1 MALQEEFEKTGEY
14 FFRWRSY
21 LPLIMAVFFIPA
33 LVGYRTPF
41 ANHSLSLAWDFFCL
55 AVALLGEGI
64 RFFTVGFV
72 PRGTSGRNTKGQVA
86 ETLNTTGMY
95 SAVRNPIYLGNFIIW
110 FGLSLFMKL
119 WWFTTLIILFFLI
132 FYERIIFT
140 EERFLREKFGDEFL
154 LWADNTPVII
164 PTCKNWRSPSLPFS
178 WKSALV
184 REYGSIYAVIVT
196 FTVLE
201 LLGGLC
207 ASGRF
212 IPEAIWLKIFIG
224 GTIFYLTIRY
234 LKKKTKVLA
243 TENR

>member
-1 MALQEEFEKTGEY
+1 MALQEEFAKTGEY

-33 LVGYRTPF
+33 VVGYRTPF
-41 ANHSLSLAWDFFCL
+41 ASHGLNLAWDFFCL
-55 AVALLGEGI
+55 AVALAGEGI

-86 ETLNTTGMY
+86 DTLNTSGTY
-95 SAVRNPIYLGNFIIW
+95 SMVRNPLYLGNFIIW

-119 WWFTTLIILFFLI
+119 WWFTALIVLFFI
-132 FYERIIFT
+132 VFYERIIFT
-140 EERFLREKFGDEFL
+140 EEGFLREKFGKEFL
-154 LWADNTPVII
+154 KWAERTPAMI
-164 PTCKNWRSPSLPFS
+164 PNFKNWRPPALPFS

-184 REYGSIYAVIVT
+184 REYGSFYAIIAT

-201 LLGGLC
+201 VLGALSAPGKFFLE
-207 ASGRF
+207 
-212 IPEAIWLKIFIG
+212 PIWIKIFIA
-224 GTIFYLTIRY
+224 GTIFYLTVRL

-243 TENR
+243 TANR

>member
-1 MALQEEFEKTGEY
+1 MTLQEQLEKTGEY

-33 LVGYRTPF
+33 LVAYRTPF
-41 ANHSLSLAWDFFCL
+41 KNHNLNLAWDFFCL
-55 AVALLGEGI
+55 TVSLLGEGI

-72 PRGTSGRNTKGQVA
+72 PRGTSGRNTLGQVA

-95 SAVRNPIYLGNFIIW
+95 AVVRNPLYLGNFIIW
-110 FGLSLFMKL
+110 LGLSLFMKL
-119 WWFTTLIILFFLI
+119 WWFTTLIALFFLV

-140 EERFLREKFGDEFL
+140 EERFLRDKFGDEFL
-154 LWADNTPVII
+154 QWAEKTPVFI
-164 PTCKNWRSPSLPFS
+164 PNFKNWQPPALPFS

-184 REYGSIYAVIVT
+184 REYGSFYAIIVT

-207 ASGRF
+207 TSGRLL
-212 IPEAIWLKIFIG
+212 PDVIWIKIFMG
-224 GTIFYLTIRY
+224 GTIFYLTVRY

-243 TENR
+243 TDNR

>member
-1 MALQEEFEKTGEY
+1 MTLQEEFEKTGEY

-21 LPLIMAVFFIPA
+21 LPLIMAVFFILA
-33 LVGYRTPF
+33 LVGYRTPLK
-41 ANHSLSLAWDFFCL
+41 NPGLNLAWNFFCL

-95 SAVRNPIYLGNFIIW
+95 AVVRNPLYLGNFIIW

-154 LWADNTPVII
+154 QWTAKTPVII
-164 PTCKNWRSPSLPFS
+164 PNFKNWRPPTLPFS

-184 REYGSIYAVIVT
+184 REYGSFYAIIVT
-196 FTVLE
+196 FTLLE
-201 LLGGLC
+201 LLGGLG

-212 IPEAIWLKIFIG
+212 ILDAIWIKIFIG
-224 GTIFYLTIRY
+224 STIFYLTIRY
-234 LKKKTKVLA
+234 LKKKTKLLA
-243 TENR
+243 TVGR

>member
-1 MALQEEFEKTGEY
+1 MTLQEEFEKTGEY

-21 LPLIMAVFFIPA
+21 LPLIMAVFFIPT

-41 ANHSLSLAWDFFCL
+41 ENHGLNLAWDFFSL
-55 AVALLGEGI
+55 GVALLGEGI

-86 ETLNTTGMY
+86 DTLNTTGMY
-95 SAVRNPIYLGNFIIW
+95 AVVRNPLYLGNFVIW

-119 WWFTTLIILFFLI
+119 WWFSILIILFFI
-132 FYERIIFT
+132 VFYERIVFT

-154 LWADNTPVII
+154 QWADRTPVII
-164 PTCKNWRSPSLPFS
+164 PNFKNWRPPSLPFS

-184 REYGSIYAVIVT
+184 REYGSFYAIIVT
-196 FTVLE
+196 FTVLG
-201 LLGGLC
+201 LLAGLC
-207 ASGRF
+207 SYGNLT
-212 IPEAIWLKIFIG
+212 IDAIWLKIFIG
-224 GTIFYLTIRY
+224 STIFYLTIRY

-243 TENR
+243 TDNR

>member
-1 MALQEEFEKTGEY
+1 MPLQEELEKTGEY

-21 LPLIMAVFFIPA
+21 LPLIMAVFFILA
-33 LVGYRTPF
+33 LAGYRTSFKHPVL
-41 ANHSLSLAWDFFCL
+41 NLAWDGFCL
-55 AVALLGEGI
+55 AVALFGEGI
-64 RFFTVGFV
+64 RFFTVGYV

-95 SAVRNPIYLGNFIIW
+95 AVVRNPIYLGNFIIW

-119 WWFTTLIILFFLI
+119 WWFTALISLFFLV

-154 LWADNTPVII
+154 QWAEKTPVII
-164 PTCKNWRSPSLPFS
+164 PNFKNWRPPSLPFS
-178 WKSALV
+178 WKSAIV
-184 REYGSIYAVIVT
+184 REYGSFYAVIAT

-207 ASGRF
+207 VSGRLT
-212 IPEAIWLKIFIG
+212 IEAIWIKIFLG
-224 GTIFYLTIRY
+224 STIIYLTVRF

-243 TENR
+243 TMDR

>member
-21 LPLIMAVFFIPA
+21 LPLIMAVLFILA

-41 ANHSLSLAWDFFCL
+41 KNHSLNLAWDFFCL
-55 AVALLGEGI
+55 AVALSGEAI

-86 ETLNTTGMY
+86 DTLNTTGMY
-95 SAVRNPIYLGNFIIW
+95 AVVRNPLYLGNFIIW

-119 WWFTTLIILFFLI
+119 WWFTALIVLFFI
-132 FYERIIFT
+132 VFYERIIFT
-140 EERFLREKFGDEFL
+140 EERFLREKFGDEFVQ
-154 LWADNTPVII
+154 WADRTPAII
-164 PTCKNWRSPSLPFS
+164 PNFKNWRPPSLPFS

-184 REYGSIYAVIVT
+184 REYGSFYAIIAT

-201 LLGGLC
+201 LLGGLRY
-207 ASGRF
+207 SGRF
-212 IPEAIWLKIFIG
+212 MPDAIWIKIFLG
-224 GTIFYLTIRY
+224 STIFYLTIRY
-234 LKKKTKVLA
+234 LKKKTRVLA
-243 TENR
+243 TEER

>member
-1 MALQEEFEKTGEY
+1 
-14 FFRWRSY
+14 
-21 LPLIMAVFFIPA
+21 MAVFFILA

-41 ANHSLSLAWDFFCL
+41 ENPGLNLAWDGFCL

-64 RFFTVGFV
+64 RCFTVGYV

-95 SAVRNPIYLGNFIIW
+95 AVVRNPIYLGNFIIW

-119 WWFTTLIILFFLI
+119 WWFTALISLFFLV

-154 LWADNTPVII
+154 QWAEKTPVII
-164 PTCKNWRSPSLPFS
+164 PNFKNWRPPSLPFS

-184 REYGSIYAVIVT
+184 REYGSFYAVIAT
-196 FTVLE
+196 FTVLQ
-201 LLGGLC
+201 LLGGLVPP
-207 ASGRF
+207 AD
-212 IPEAIWLKIFIG
+212 
-224 GTIFYLTIRY
+224 
-234 LKKKTKVLA
+234 
-243 TENR
+243 

>member
-21 LPLIMAVFFIPA
+21 LPLIMAVFFIP
-33 LVGYRTPF
+33 VVVSYRTPF
-41 ANHSLSLAWDFFCL
+41 QNHGLNLAWDFFCL
-55 AVALLGEGI
+55 AVALVGEGI

-72 PRGTSGRNTKGQVA
+72 PRGTSGRNTRGQVA
-86 ETLNTTGMY
+86 DTLNTSGTY
-95 SAVRNPIYLGNFIIW
+95 SIVRNPLYLGNFIIW

-119 WWFTTLIILFFLI
+119 WWFTALIVLFFII

-140 EERFLREKFGDEFL
+140 EEVFLREKFGDEFL
-154 LWADNTPVII
+154 QWAERTPAMI
-164 PTCKNWRSPSLPFS
+164 PNFKNWRAPALPFS

-184 REYGSIYAVIVT
+184 REYGSFYAIIAT

-201 LLGGLC
+201 VLGGLS
-207 ASGRF
+207 APGKF
-212 IPEAIWLKIFIG
+212 FLDAIWIKIFIA
-224 GTIFYLTIRY
+224 GTIFYLSVRY

-243 TENR
+243 TANR

>member
-1 MALQEEFEKTGEY
+1 MTLQEQLEKTGEY

-21 LPLIMAVFFIPA
+21 LPLIMAVFFIPT

-41 ANHSLSLAWDFFCL
+41 QNSSLNLVWDFFCL
-55 AVALLGEGI
+55 AVALLGEAI

-86 ETLNTTGMY
+86 ETLNTSGMY
-95 SAVRNPIYLGNFIIW
+95 AVVRNPIYLGNFIIW
-110 FGLSLFMKL
+110 FGLSLFMKV
-119 WWFTTLIILFFLI
+119 WWFTALVILFFLV

-154 LWADNTPVII
+154 QWAEQTPVII
-164 PTCKNWRSPSLPFS
+164 PNFKNWRPPTLPFS

-184 REYGSIYAVIVT
+184 REYGSFYAIVAT

-207 ASGRF
+207 SYGRLA
-212 IPEAIWLKIFIG
+212 IDAIWLKIFIG
-224 GTIFYLTIRY
+224 STIFYLTIRY

-243 TENR
+243 TANR

>member
-21 LPLIMAVFFIPA
+21 LPLIMAVFFILA
-33 LVGYRTPF
+33 LDGYRTPF
-41 ANHSLSLAWDFFCL
+41 ENPGLNLAWDGFCL

-64 RFFTVGFV
+64 RFFTVGYV

-95 SAVRNPIYLGNFIIW
+95 AVVRNPLYLGNFIIW

-119 WWFTTLIILFFLI
+119 WWFTALIILFFLI

-154 LWADNTPVII
+154 QWAEKTPVII
-164 PTCKNWRSPSLPFS
+164 PNFKNWRPPSLPFS
-178 WKSALV
+178 WKSAIV
-184 REYGSIYAVIVT
+184 REYGSFYAIIVT

-207 ASGRF
+207 ASGRLT
-212 IPEAIWLKIFIG
+212 IEAIWIKIFLG
-224 GTIFYLTIRY
+224 STIFYLTVRF
-234 LKKKTKVLA
+234 LKKKTKVFA
-243 TENR
+243 TTGR